1 MPAGPSSTA
10 SRPSLCTAT
19 ITGSAF
25 LFVVMEFLA
34 AGIDVNDR
42 AFEAL
47 KRSASPYVRHRIG
60 SIQGFMARGAGLG
73 RSMVLAG
80 QGFPDPS
87 LVPVVA
93 ALDGAPGWER
103 KLARFVERWVGRSE
117 ELLRARAA
125 ALNGALLTGGG
136 RGHGI
141 GHRRDVLDP
150 RSWPPGGN
158 GRRDHGSQS
167 CAMTV
172 GARRAALRKAREHPG
187 KGKTIHRCSQVGR
200 AAGGG
205 SCGNGATGVGF
216 SLFGVLL
223 GLTLAAVAIV
233 GAVSL
238 YNAARE
244 SANRSQA
251 LTLLNQ
257 LRANVESV
265 FAGAPS
271 YGNSTNLIATVDR
284 RGSIPDS
291 ARVVSGN
298 TVQIRHPFG
307 GLVTIVGGPGGET
320 NQFRIVFRDV
330 DDEVCAALGD
340 AYAGRSRARAGIVS
354 LTINGTALTSPVT
367 VASR

>member
-1 MPAGPSSTA
+1 M
-10 SRPSLCTAT
+10 
-19 ITGSAF
+19 
-25 LFVVMEFLA
+25 
-34 AGIDVNDR
+34 DR
-42 AFEAL
+42 
-47 KRSASPYVRHRIG
+47 
-60 SIQGFMARGAGLG
+60 
-73 RSMVLAG
+73 
-80 QGFPDPS
+80 
-87 LVPVVA
+87 
-93 ALDGAPGWER
+93 
-103 KLARFVERWVGRSE
+103 
-117 ELLRARAA
+117 
-125 ALNGALLTGGG
+125 
-136 RGHGI
+136 
-141 GHRRDVLDP
+141 
-150 RSWPPGGN
+150 
-158 GRRDHGSQS
+158 
-167 CAMTV
+167 TV
-172 GARRAALRKAREHPG
+172 DD
-187 KGKTIHRCSQVGR
+187 R
-200 AAGGG
+200 AAGGERG
-205 SCGNGATGVGF
+205 LRKQGNAPVQGNSLVQGNTLVRGTATLRQLRRRRYRRGF

-271 YGNSTNLIATVDR
+271 YGNGTNLIATIDR
-284 RGSIPDS
+284 RGGIPDS

-307 GLVTIVGGPGGET
+307 GQVTVTGGPGGAA
-320 NQFRIVFRDV
+320 NQFRIAFNDV

-367 VASR
+367 VAQVTANCDDGAGANDIGFTFG